1 LSLLIKN
8 KYTMIQI
15 FKRSVIKIPKNITI
29 FYCNS
34 RKLLTV
40 YNTFEKKSLNLKTK
54 ILVNN
59 QKQKLQVTKI
69 PLFKISNN
77 KKKTLKALQ
86 KTYISLI
93 KQIILELSVL
103 VLNKLKLI
111 GVGYRGNII
120 EIFKTKLIQLKLGY
134 SHDIYIKIPDKLK
147 VIFFKSTNFFI
158 SGNSY
163 HLVNQTA
170 ALIRSQKTPEI
181 YKGKGILYENE
192 KILIKE
198 KKKN

>member
-1 LSLLIKN
+1 
-8 KYTMIQI
+8 MIQI

-59 QKQKLQVTKI
+59 QKKFLQVTKI
-69 PLFKISNN
+69 PVFKISNN

-111 GVGYRGNII
+111 GVGYRGNIV

-134 SHDIYIKIPDKLK
+134 SHDIYIKIPNQLK
-147 VIFFKSTNFFI
+147 VIFLKSTNFFI
-158 SGNSY
+158 YISRY
-163 HLVNQTA
+163 
-170 ALIRSQKTPEI
+170 
-181 YKGKGILYENE
+181 
-192 KILIKE
+192 
-198 KKKN
+198 

>member
-1 LSLLIKN
+1 
-8 KYTMIQI
+8 MIQI

-29 FYCNS
+29 FYCSS

-54 ILVNN
+54 ILINN
-59 QKQKLQVTKI
+59 KKKTLQVTKI
-69 PLFKISNN
+69 PVFKISNN

-111 GVGYRGNII
+111 GVGYRGNIV

-134 SHDIYIKIPDKLK
+134 SHDIYIKIPNQLE
-147 VIFFKSTNFFI
+147 VTFLKSTNFFI

-163 HLVNQTA
+163 HLVNQIA
-170 ALIRSQKTPEI
+170 ALIRSQKTPEV

-192 KILIKE
+192 TILIKE

>member
-1 LSLLIKN
+1 LLLLIKN
-8 KYTMIQI
+8 KYIMIQI

-29 FYCNS
+29 FYCNR

-54 ILVNN
+54 ILINN
-59 QKQKLQVTKI
+59 KKKTLQVTKI
-69 PLFKISNN
+69 PVIKISNN
-77 KKKTLKALQ
+77 QKKTLKALQ

-111 GVGYRGNII
+111 GVGYRGNIV

-134 SHDIYIKIPDKLK
+134 SHDIYIKIPNQLE
-147 VIFFKSTNFFI
+147 VTFLKSTNFFI

-163 HLVNQTA
+163 HLVNQIA
-170 ALIRSQKTPEI
+170 ALIRSQKTPEV

-192 KILIKE
+192 TILIKE

>member
-1 LSLLIKN
+1 MLLLIKN
-8 KYTMIQI
+8 KYIMIQI

-29 FYCNS
+29 FYCNR

-54 ILVNN
+54 ILINN
-59 QKQKLQVTKI
+59 KKKTLQVTKI
-69 PLFKISNN
+69 PVIKISNN
-77 KKKTLKALQ
+77 QKKTLKALQ

-111 GVGYRGNII
+111 GVGYRGNIV

-134 SHDIYIKIPDKLK
+134 SHDIYIKIPNQLE
-147 VIFFKSTNFFI
+147 VTFLKSTNFFI

-163 HLVNQTA
+163 HLVNQIA
-170 ALIRSQKTPEI
+170 ALIRSQKTPEV

-192 KILIKE
+192 TILIKE